1 MRDEKTCPSL
11 IWRREKREGRRG
23 VGMRAWRR
31 RASAR
36 RERARRARLKRRRA
50 SSSRVGRGGV
60 EGEEEETV
68 EAKATAKPGGEG
80 AAAAPSW
87 ARDSAGHFA
96 PRPR

>member
-36 RERARRARLKRRRA
+36 RERARRVINRWN
-50 SSSRVGRGGV
+50 RVH
-60 EGEEEETV
+60 E
-68 EAKATAKPGGEG
+68 K
-80 AAAAPSW
+80 
-87 ARDSAGHFA
+87 
-96 PRPR
+96 